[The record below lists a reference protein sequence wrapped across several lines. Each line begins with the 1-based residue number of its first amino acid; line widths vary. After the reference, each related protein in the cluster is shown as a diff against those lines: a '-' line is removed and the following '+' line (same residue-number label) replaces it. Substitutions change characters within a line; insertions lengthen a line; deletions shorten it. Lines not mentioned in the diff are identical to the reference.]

1 MKQIHSM
8 MLVFVLLVFTLLVT
22 IVPAYGELAPWDCP
36 DCERRENKENYC
48 GECGYPAPWTDPEA
62 WKATVVTVDPEFEP
76 FREVASYVTFG
87 SYEQDNNEENG
98 REPVEWIVLDYD
110 AVNNRALLLSRYGLD
125 VQPFNTEDTNTTWE
139 KCTLRTWLN
148 GTFLNNAFTAE
159 ERERILLTKVDNS
172 IRQGYN
178 SWFPCGNNTQDQIF
192 LLSYAEANEY
202 LGVTWKDGNNMNSRA
217 APTAYAMK
225 QGAYTSYS
233 DETVDGIAAG
243 RWWLRSIEDICP
255 KFAYY
260 VFYDGSLCSSNVDD
274 DDVCVRP
281 AMWIDLG
288 ADRAASA
295 EQTAEPEQWN
305 RISSGKNGDQ
315 LIRVDVMDDPTVPD
329 ENAADETDYISD
341 HITVQIF
348 QDSEWKTVE
357 QSLLYSHEN
366 GAFFDGMP
374 GFGQTPPPQIKAG
387 SDPFFRIIH
396 DSYVEDFSSLVT
408 YYDYSYADYTLTS
421 IEDEEHQPVQF
432 SQLPEGTYLAMI
444 RVNGS
449 HGEDYYSG
457 QCLVW
462 VTK

>member
-8 MLVFVLLVFTLLVT
+8 MLLFVLLVFTLVVA
-22 IVPAYGELAPWDCP
+22 IVPAYGELTPWDCP
-36 DCERRENKENYC
+36 DCERRENKDNYC
-48 GECGYPAPWTDPEA
+48 GECGHPAPWTDPEA
-62 WKATVVTVDPEFEP
+62 WKATVATVDPEFEP
-76 FREVASYVTFG
+76 FREVGGYVTFG

-110 AVNNRALLLSRYGLD
+110 AVNNRALLLSRFGLD

-148 GTFLNNAFTAE
+148 GTFLNKTFTAQ

-172 IRQGYN
+172 ISQGYN
-178 SWFPCGNNTQDQIF
+178 SWFPCGINTQDRIF

-202 LGVTWKDGNNMNSRA
+202 LGVTW
-217 APTAYAMK
+217 
-225 QGAYTSYS
+225 
-233 DETVDGIAAG
+233 
-243 RWWLRSIEDICP
+243 EDS
-255 KFAYY
+255 AYY
-260 VFYDGSLCSSNVDD
+260 VFYDGSLLSSNVDD

-281 AMWIDLG
+281 ALWIDLE
-288 ADRAASA
+288 ADRTVSA
-295 EQTAEPEQWN
+295 GQTAEPEQRN
-305 RISSGKNGDQ
+305 RISSGKNDDQ
-315 LIRVDVMDDPTVPD
+315 LIRDDVMDDPTVRD
-329 ENAADETDYISD
+329 ESSTDETDYISD

-348 QDSEWKTVE
+348 QDSEWKTAE
-357 QSLLYSHEN
+357 QSLLYSRRD
-366 GAFFDGMP
+366 GIFADGMP
-374 GFGQTPPPQIKAG
+374 LSGQSPPPQIIAG